1 MEKTDGWKQMKGLS
15 LQLHFRSNS
24 VKSVPAY
31 IQDCWKKCITSD
43 NVKMPAYEIKTFKV
57 NGDLDFLKL
66 HDLKHFENL
75 LQNKY
80 QEIRKICLNTLD
92 TQEEPQLLTPN
103 NGSKNTLQEIKMK
116 YFQNRRPIV
125 TETPKHCIIQLF
137 ENQEEFVKSM
147 NVTFTPAVVKTSIL
161 ATEKTI
167 VSFKKT
173 IVSFK

>member
-1 MEKTDGWKQMKGLS
+1 
-15 LQLHFRSNS
+15 
-24 VKSVPAY
+24 
-31 IQDCWKKCITSD
+31 
-43 NVKMPAYEIKTFKV
+43 MPAYEIKTFKV

-137 ENQEEFVKSM
+137 ENQEEFAKSM

-173 IVSFK
+173 IVSFKQKHVEYSKSTKLLVQIFGR